1 MTDTTRQRVGAV
13 LMVASCLLVP
23 RAAAAEDFKIG
34 LTKIANTAPI
44 AIAMERGYFKEAG
57 LTPDATYFDSQQPI
71 AVAVGSGDLDFGI
84 AAITAALF
92 NLAAQDRLRI
102 IAGGIAEHPT
112 FHYLSYIASNAAYAG
127 GLKSVRDMGGHS
139 YALTQMGTG
148 LQWTLALTAELKGF
162 DVKTVRLLP
171 LQSNA
176 NIASAIAGGRADS
189 AVFQSTG
196 ALPLI
201 DKGDAKLLGWVGDET
216 GGYLANLTFA
226 SIKTLQDRPD
236 MVKRFLQAYRKGAH
250 DYHDAFTG
258 PDGKRRDGPDAA
270 ALVTLIAHYLG
281 QPEALVKAGIPYID
295 AELRIDPADVDRQMD
310 WYRGEGQMKSN
321 DKLDA
326 LMDKRFVIVGSAK

>member
-1 MTDTTRQRVGAV
+1 MRRSALNAV
-13 LMVASCLLVP
+13 VV
-23 RAAAAEDFKIG
+23 AAAWLLAGSPSEADEFKIG

-44 AIAMERGYFKEAG
+44 AIALEKGYFKDEG
-57 LTPDATYFDSQQPI
+57 LTPDVTYFDSQQPI
-71 AVAVGSGDLDFGI
+71 AVAVGSGDLDLGI

-92 NLAAQDRLRI
+92 NLAAQDRLKI

-112 FHYLSYIASNAAYAG
+112 FHYLAYVASNAAYDG
-127 GLKSVRDMGGHS
+127 DLKHVSELGGHS

-216 GGYLANLTFA
+216 GGYLSNLTFA
-226 SIKTLQDRPD
+226 SIKTVQERPD
-236 MVKRFLQAYRKGAH
+236 MVEHFLKAYRRGAR
-250 DYHDAFTG
+250 DYHDAFAG
-258 PDGKRRDGPDAA
+258 PDGKRRDGPTAA
-270 ALVTLIAHYLG
+270 ATVALIARYLE
-281 QPEALVKAGIPYID
+281 QPESLVREGIPYVD
-295 AELRIDPADVDRQMD
+295 ADVRIDPADVQKQMD
-310 WYRGEGQMKSN
+310 WYRAEGQMKS
-321 DKLDA
+321 DAKLDA
-326 LMDKRFVIVGSAK
+326 LVDRRFVDLGPAR